1 MKAIKYILGAAIAC
15 TMAGCNFFESASPS
29 AVDAATVFAS
39 ADSAEMVIA
48 SVYEQF
54 GMDRSYRNRMACATQ
69 GLNTDVEHSTKNSGK
84 AEYGIYTITPAN
96 GDLSNA
102 SGKDPWGYLNIAI
115 EKCNNIIEGIEEYGD
130 KDNAKSNYILG
141 EAYFLRSFCYLEMV
155 KYWGDVP
162 PRFASVARDGEGLK
176 MPKQDRTLVLEHL
189 RGDLKR
195 AAELLPWSAEC
206 PGTAQNYV
214 GRPSKAAALALLMRS
229 DLMYAGK
236 GVRPATWENGPEW
249 LTDEATRKELY
260 EEVLWAGSQILSNSQ
275 EMTKFQANYED
286 IFRKVCADEVNY
298 YNTEVLWE
306 IPFAD
311 GARGQVLQYNC
322 PKCSDAVGGLKNNKS
337 GSSNSGI
344 SIVPTLYYDYEDG
357 DVRRD
362 VTMQPTIWIYD
373 NGAKYNSDVEKVKQ
387 AFPDMVA
394 DLETDAKTK
403 FLYPKQQS
411 IADWYAAKYR
421 VEWMSRD
428 RNGGDDGVNFPIIRL
443 GDVMLMAAEATLGDV
458 QEDGSVKPTNLY
470 GIDGQKLFDQIRERA
485 HASKKELNAKNLMEE
500 RKLELTAEYVRK
512 FDLMRWGNLHTTM
525 IAAKAR
531 LELMDKHEGE
541 FAGLQDTIYFQYKRC
556 DDYVYEAGIKGFVQT
571 GVYGLKKGETGKP
584 EAQEGEV
591 WIKSNIYESSS
602 SGRQLA
608 AVNYM
613 LYDYDNEK
621 CLLGKQFWPIFATSV
636 GTSNGALWNDYMYDT
651 AN

>member
-1 MKAIKYILGAAIAC
+1 MKAIKYIICAAIAC

-29 AVDAATVFAS
+29 AVDASVVFSS
-39 ADSAEMVIA
+39 ADSAEMVMA
-48 SVYEQF
+48 AVYEQF
-54 GMDRSYRNRMACATQ
+54 GMDRGYRNRLACATQ

-102 SGKDPWGYLNIAI
+102 SGKDPWGYLNISI
-115 EKCNNIIEGIEEYGD
+115 EKCNSIIEGLEAYGD
-130 KDNAKSNYILG
+130 MKNPKVAYLLG

-162 PRFASVARDGEGLK
+162 PRFASVVKDDNGLT
-176 MPKQDRTLVLEHL
+176 MPKQDRTLVLSHL

-195 AAELLPWSAEC
+195 AAELLPWSKDC
-206 PGTAQNYV
+206 PGTAMNYV

-229 DLMYAGK
+229 DLIYAGK
-236 GVRPATWENGPEW
+236 GVRPATWRNGPEW
-249 LTDEATRKELY
+249 LADAATRKELY
-260 EEVLWAGSQILSNSQ
+260 EEVLWAADQILTNPD
-275 EMTKFQANYED
+275 ELGKFQRNYEN
-286 IFRKVCADEVNY
+286 IFKKVCEDETGY

-322 PKCSDAVGGLKNNKS
+322 PKCSDALEGLRHNKS

-344 SIVPTLYYDYEDG
+344 SIVPTLYYDYEDN

-362 VTMQPTIWIYD
+362 VTMQPTVWVYD
-373 NGAKYNSDVEKVKQ
+373 NGAKFNSDAEKVKQ
-387 AFPDMVA
+387 AFPGIA
-394 DLETDAKTK
+394 EDLEANPKYK

-443 GDVMLMAAEATLGDV
+443 GDVMLMAAEATLGDI
-458 QEDGSVKPTNLY
+458 QEDGSVKPTETY
-470 GIDGQKLFDQIRERA
+470 KIDGQYWFNQIRERA
-485 HASKKELNAKNLMEE
+485 KASHKDLTPENLMEE
-500 RKLELTAEYVRK
+500 RKLELTGEYVRK
-512 FDLMRWGNLHTTM
+512 FDLMRWGNLHTKM
-525 IAAKAR
+525 KAAKAR
-531 LELMDKHEGE
+531 LADMDQHVGE
-541 FAGLQDTIYFQYKRC
+541 FEGLQDTIYFQYKRC
-556 DDYVYEAGIKGFVQT
+556 DDYVYAEGIKGYVQT
-571 GVYGLKKGETGKP
+571 NVYGLKKGETGKP
-584 EAQEGEV
+584 VIQEGEV
-591 WIKSNIYESSS
+591 WVKSNIYESSS
-602 SGRQLA
+602 TGRQLA
-608 AVNYM
+608 TVNYM
-613 LYDYDNEK
+613 LYDYDNEL
-621 CLLGKQFWPIFATSV
+621 CLLGKQYWPIFATNV
-636 GTSNGALWNDYMYDT
+636 GSSNGALWNDYMY